1 MGNLHS
7 VHFVRDLL
15 GGLHHGTLR
24 DGGAGWIQCVMVSVV
39 NKFAKIIWPKLQK
52 NFQTLDNYLP
62 LVNGRFNHKWPLC
75 DFSLRSRIK
84 LYAFSPIL
92 KENMDSWLHAF
103 GSSKCFSSAKLNW
116 IEIVDQMN
124 PKWNDKVDLEKLD
137 SFPSNKNS
145 NQFHFLLFYFLGGR
159 RRFQVFSFHPGMF
172 LRYICAKE
180 KNYFQWY
187 YYFILNH
194 LNKKRPWA
202 RRRTKS

>member
-24 DGGAGWIQCVMVSVV
+24 DGGAGLIQCVMVSVV

-84 LYAFSPIL
+84 LCFFPIL
-92 KENMDSWLHAF
+92 KENMDS
-103 GSSKCFSSAKLNW
+103 
-116 IEIVDQMN
+116 
-124 PKWNDKVDLEKLD
+124 
-137 SFPSNKNS
+137 
-145 NQFHFLLFYFLGGR
+145 
-159 RRFQVFSFHPGMF
+159 
-172 LRYICAKE
+172 
-180 KNYFQWY
+180 
-187 YYFILNH
+187 
-194 LNKKRPWA
+194 
-202 RRRTKS
+202 